1 MRLLYTQKYLEH
13 ILLEGKTLNTVTTYG
28 FHLKSFNRWITYN
41 ERKLEGIKTK
51 DLLDFKEW
59 MLKRGK
65 SERTFNAVISCLRG
79 YFDFLILNE
88 VVRTNPVSNLLR
100 VKVRNYRQERLTDSH
115 IHEFYTYIDQL
126 KPNIRAAFYLMIG
139 SGARVGEVVNLTKED
154 ITTENGRVFIDIRD
168 AKWGSD
174 RKIPII
180 FKSSALIVNDYLKDL
195 DVTSLPA
202 FRVSKRTL
210 QTHATTF
217 TQKTNIP
224 FSCHVLRHTFA
235 TLLLENEVPIE
246 KIQYLLGHKTPSA
259 TVHYTQSAHIN
270 VLDLA
275 PSIWQGER

>member
-1 MRLLYTQKYLEH
+1 M
-13 ILLEGKTLNTVTTYG
+13 LEGKTLNTVTTYG
-28 FHLKSFNRWITYN
+28 FHLNAFNRWLKFEKQTLDGM
-41 ERKLEGIKTK
+41 KAM
-51 DLLDFKEW
+51 DLLGFKEW
-59 MLKRGK
+59 MLKKGK

-79 YFDFLILNE
+79 YFDFLILHE
-88 VVRTNPVSNLLR
+88 VVKTNPVSNLLR
-100 VKVRNYRQERLTDSH
+100 IKVKSYKQERLTDEQ

-126 KPNIRAAFYLMIG
+126 KPNIRTAFYLMIG
-139 SGARVGEVVNLTKED
+139 SGARVGEVAHLTKED
-154 ITTENGRVFIDIRD
+154 ITIEKEGRIFVDIQD

-174 RKIPII
+174 RKIPIV
-180 FKSSALIVNDYLKDL
+180 FEKSALIVHDYLQSVD
-195 DVTSLPA
+195 TSSLPV

-217 TQKTNIP
+217 MQKTNIP

-235 TLLLENEVPIE
+235 TLLLEKSVPIE

-259 TVHYTQSAHIN
+259 TAHYTQSAHIN